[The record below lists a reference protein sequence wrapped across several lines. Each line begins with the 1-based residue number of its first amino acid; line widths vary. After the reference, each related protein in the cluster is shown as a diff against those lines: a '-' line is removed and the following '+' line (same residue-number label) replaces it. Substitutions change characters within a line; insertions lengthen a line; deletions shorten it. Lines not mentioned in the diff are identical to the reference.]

1 MQNSTCQIQV
11 NMMSAIHDLLTCVR
25 IAYRL
30 VSKQYA
36 HSCRIFDSLMQQSS
50 VLSLHNLKRIARSVV
65 MGLRSYEGERT
76 SKLFFLC
83 FSFSYVSTFSGG
95 LINFPSMS
103 DEFFHDDLLLSAQC
117 VSILPQICLLF

>member
-1 MQNSTCQIQV
+1 
-11 NMMSAIHDLLTCVR
+11 MMSAIHDLLTCVR

-95 LINFPSMS
+95 LINVPSMS
-103 DEFFHDDLLLSAQC
+103 DEFFSRRSVTFSSMRFDSTSDMFVVLDWFYPL
-117 VSILPQICLLF
+117 